1 MAKDNYSSSS
11 SLAFY
16 DEVPFWIKPRPKEVR
31 RQLPKEVRRQLLE
44 SQTCLRFWQQP
55 AGFEDSVI
63 SQWVL
68 GEMTPAIQLADTHI
82 MRMFK
87 IRLEAEDEP
96 FSTRFCFAVWKSGV
110 GTSKYQ
116 GREAKLS

>member
-16 DEVPFWIKPRPKEVR
+16 DEVPFWIKPR
-31 RQLPKEVRRQLLE
+31 PKEVRRQLLE

-96 FSTRFCFAVWKSGV
+96 FSTRFCFAVLLYVYEIVDSCMRLFM
-110 GTSKYQ
+110 Y
-116 GREAKLS
+116 

>member
-16 DEVPFWIKPRPKEVR
+16 DQVPFWIKPRPKEVR

-63 SQWVL
+63 CKWKVL
-68 GEMTPAIQLADTHI
+68 EQGSRYPVSISVKDMFTGGLA
-82 MRMFK
+82 
-87 IRLEAEDEP
+87 E
-96 FSTRFCFAVWKSGV
+96 STRCTQRLVQQIPAWVFGK
-110 GTSKYQ
+110 
-116 GREAKLS
+116 